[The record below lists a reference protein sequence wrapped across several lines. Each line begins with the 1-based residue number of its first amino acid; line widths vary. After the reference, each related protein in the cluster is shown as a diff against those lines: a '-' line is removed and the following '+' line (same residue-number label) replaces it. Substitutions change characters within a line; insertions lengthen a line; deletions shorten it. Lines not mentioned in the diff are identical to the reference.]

1 MKPIRIDDDGIPL
14 FTNLQIDDYGF
25 PEYWGFEKYRVI
37 ESREGNFVSDHTL
50 EHERD
55 FRKIHRY
62 CRMSRFK
69 TCLLHLLGERG
80 KIPAHVTT
88 MVKAY
93 LKPDS
98 TDKWND
104 TRRILKA
111 YKQRRYYDMIPLI
124 LKNLNYG
131 RLFKAVTPEQYNNI
145 MIDFMFL
152 STKFEETK
160 TTRRYF
166 PNIRFIV
173 LKLLE
178 EHGVEQNYPIPLART
193 TRKLKSLNELWV
205 NLYEVNKNDQN
216 Y

>member
-1 MKPIRIDDDGIPL
+1 
-14 FTNLQIDDYGF
+14 
-25 PEYWGFEKYRVI
+25 
-37 ESREGNFVSDHTL
+37 
-50 EHERD
+50 
-55 FRKIHRY
+55 
-62 CRMSRFK
+62 
-69 TCLLHLLGERG
+69 
-80 KIPAHVTT
+80 
-88 MVKAY
+88 
-93 LKPDS
+93 
-98 TDKWND
+98 
-104 TRRILKA
+104 
-111 YKQRRYYDMIPLI
+111 LI

-205 NLYEVNKNDQN
+205 NLYEVNKND
-216 Y
+216 